1 MFRSTIAWLISGC
14 LVSTV
19 AFASGQVPDFR
30 AGYGDVLK
38 GISET
43 MLAHHYDPALLKS
56 SAYLETEAKVS
67 DLASR
72 AASREEFVEGFNR
85 IWQSGPFSH
94 VRLNVARQSAEAMA
108 NYLDSMRIGGGG
120 AQLSWQDN
128 IATVTVNTMM
138 GLDTIEEID
147 AAYLEIAKRDTQAL
161 IIDLRAN
168 EGGAFA
174 VRPLVEHLISEPLDA
189 GAFVSRDFAAKS
201 KGPPK
206 ISDVQSLPSWQGWSI
221 KAFWADVESQPIT
234 RIRFMPS
241 TPRFAGPV
249 YVLISGRT
257 ASAAELATDALAA
270 GGRAVLIGER
280 TAGQMLSQKMY
291 DLPLGLQLSLPI
303 ADYYA
308 FHSGHIEGTGIAPD
322 VVSPATEAMDVAHK
336 LIANAKR

>member
-1 MFRSTIAWLISGC
+1 MFGSTIAWLVSGC
-14 LVSTV
+14 LISTV
-19 AFASGQVPDFR
+19 AFASGDAPDFR
-30 AGYGDVLK
+30 AEYKDVLK

-43 MLAHHYDPALLKS
+43 MLAHHYNPALLES
-56 SAYLETEAKVS
+56 STYLETQAKVAE
-67 DLASR
+67 LA
-72 AASREEFVEGFNR
+72 AQATSREQFAKEFNR
-85 IWQSGPFSH
+85 IWRSGPFSH
-94 VRLNVARQSAEAMA
+94 VRLDVARQSAEAMA
-108 NYLDSMRIGGGG
+108 NYLDAMRIGGGG

-128 IATVTVNTMM
+128 VAILTVNTMM

-147 AAYLEIAKRDTQAL
+147 AAYIQIANSDTKAL

-189 GAFVSRDFAAKS
+189 GAFVSRSFAAKS

-206 ISDVQSLPSWQGWSI
+206 ITDVQGLSPWQGWSI
-221 KAFWADVESQPIT
+221 KTFWTDVETQPVT

-257 ASAAELATDALAA
+257 ASAAELAADALAA
-270 GGRAVLIGER
+270 GARAVLIGER
-280 TAGQMLSQKMY
+280 TEGQMLSQKMY

-308 FHSGHIEGTGIAPD
+308 FHSGHIEGAGIAPD
-322 VVSPATEAMDVAHK
+322 VASPAEQAMDVAMK
-336 LIANAKR
+336 LIAKKE